1 MKNKDKTIQKW
12 AKRLFALSLDS
23 NGKLSDQRVREVLRV
38 TEESP
43 PRNYKKILK
52 QYLKYIEREVA
63 NNIAIVEHAGIV
75 NPNTLKRVYDKMNT
89 YYNRELQFVQKVNKN
104 LLAGMRVRIGDDIW
118 DISALGRLNKLSEAC

>member
-12 AKRLFALSLDS
+12 AKRLFALSLDA

-75 NPNTLKRVYDKMNT
+75 NPNTLKRVHDKMNT